1 MSYESYKKINVLGKG
16 SFGKAFL
23 VQCAS
28 DGVSNPTI
36 KLIFNIFTLELS
48 SD

>member
-1 MSYESYKKINVLGKG
+1 MESYKKLKLLGQG

-28 DGVSNPTI
+28 DKVSKVTRVDARSHQENRHQ
-36 KLIFNIFTLELS
+36 E
-48 SD
+48 DER